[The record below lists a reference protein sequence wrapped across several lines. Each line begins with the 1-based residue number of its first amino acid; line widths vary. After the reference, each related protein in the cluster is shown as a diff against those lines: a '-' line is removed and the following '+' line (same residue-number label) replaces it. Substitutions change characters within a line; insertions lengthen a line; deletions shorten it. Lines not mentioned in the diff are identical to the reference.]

1 MEESRGSQK
10 YLGTPSNNFTA
21 VNIQNLNLA
30 RNNSIIN
37 SQKSDDDTG
46 NNY

>member
-1 MEESRGSQK
+1 MNTNQ
-10 YLGTPSNNFTA
+10 
-21 VNIQNLNLA
+21 NIILA

>member
-1 MEESRGSQK
+1 MNANQ
-10 YLGTPSNNFTA
+10 
-21 VNIQNLNLA
+21 NIILA